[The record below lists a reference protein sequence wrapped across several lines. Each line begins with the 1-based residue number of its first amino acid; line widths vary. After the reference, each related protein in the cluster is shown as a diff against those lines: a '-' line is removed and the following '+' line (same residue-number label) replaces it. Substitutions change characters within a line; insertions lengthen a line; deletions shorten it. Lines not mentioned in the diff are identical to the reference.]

1 MTAGWLLL
9 PSSSLPEGDDWLGP
23 EEQRIL
29 TGLTFPKRRTEWR
42 LGRFAAKRA
51 LVSIAQ
57 VDELRRIQILA
68 AEDGAPEAFID
79 GRPAGFRISISHRG
93 DVAACAVVPDG
104 RVGCDLEA
112 IETRTQGFIDDFFT
126 AGECASIER
135 TSRALRNRHVALI
148 WSAKESVLKA
158 LRVGLRRDTRS
169 VEVDVEI
176 PETKELGW
184 HRFLARS
191 NPEKEG
197 FEGLWRLEEKL
208 VLTLVT
214 DPHRRLARVHE

>member
-9 PSSSLPEGDDWLGP
+9 PRSSLPESDDWLGP
-23 EEQRIL
+23 REERVL
-29 TGLTFPKRRTEWR
+29 AGLTFPKRRTEWR

-51 LVSIAQ
+51 LASIAE
-57 VDELRRIQILA
+57 VDELRRIQVVA
-68 AEDGAPEAFID
+68 GEDGAPEAFVD
-79 GRPAGFRISISHRG
+79 GHPAGFRISISHRG
-93 DVAACAVVPDG
+93 DIAACAVVPDG

-112 IETRTQGFIDDFFT
+112 IETRTQRFIDDFFT
-126 AGECASIER
+126 VAERASIER

-169 VEVDVEI
+169 VEVEVEN
-176 PETKELGW
+176 PETNELGW
-184 HRFLARS
+184 HRFRARS
-191 NPEKEG
+191 NPENQG
-197 FEGLWRLEEKL
+197 FEGFWRPEENL

-214 DPHRRLARVHE
+214 DPQHRLARVHE